1 MFCWRWACRP
11 PLPDQPF
18 ASPSENTPPK
28 KKFQRRLALFQRL
41 CSERMRNAARKQSPF
56 RQLEFLFDASVISQ
70 LASAQELQDR
80 AQSLLR
86 RLNAGIL
93 TNRVRV
99 EWNERM
105 RTTVGRADFRRC
117 LISLNPVLQEF
128 GPAEIDRTLRHE
140 LAHLLAHFRFGK
152 RRIEPHGREWRNACC
167 DLGISGERAGHTLP
181 LVGRSL
187 PRRFIYH
194 CQNCQGHFP
203 RVRRIRRAT
212 ACLACC
218 RKFSGGN
225 YDERFRLR
233 LVKRSSS
240 ANFPCFLANSP
251 Q

>member
-80 AQSLLR
+80 AEALLR

-117 LISLNPVLQEF
+117 LISLNPALQQF

-140 LAHLLAHFRFGK
+140 LAHLLAYFRFGK

-187 PRRFIYH
+187 SRRLVYC
-194 CQNCQGHFP
+194 CQNCQGLFP
-203 RVRRIRRAT
+203 RLRGIGRAT
-212 ACLACC
+212 ACLVFF
-218 RKFSGGN
+218 RNFSGEI
-225 YDERFRLR
+225 YVELFLFRFL
-233 LVKRSSS
+233 KISFSIIFSSLLPI
-240 ANFPCFLANSP
+240 FPH
-251 Q
+251 

>member
-1 MFCWRWACRP
+1 
-11 PLPDQPF
+11 
-18 ASPSENTPPK
+18 
-28 KKFQRRLALFQRL
+28 
-41 CSERMRNAARKQSPF
+41 MRNAARKQSPF
-56 RQLEFLFDASVISQ
+56 RQLEFLFDTPEIFS
-70 LASAQELQDR
+70 LPSAR
-80 AQSLLR
+80 ALKVRAASLLR
-86 RLNAGIL
+86 ALNAESLGARL
-93 TNRVRV
+93 RV
-99 EWNERM
+99 EWNGQM

-117 LISLNPVLQEF
+117 LISLNPALQRF
-128 GPAEIDRTLRHE
+128 GAAEIDRTLRHE
-140 LAHLLAHFRFGK
+140 LAHLLAQFRFCK
-152 RRIEPHGREWRNACC
+152 RRIRPHGREWRKACC

-181 LVGRSL
+181 LVGRSV

>member
-1 MFCWRWACRP
+1 
-11 PLPDQPF
+11 
-18 ASPSENTPPK
+18 
-28 KKFQRRLALFQRL
+28 
-41 CSERMRNAARKQSPF
+41 MRNAARKQSPF

-80 AQSLLR
+80 AQALLR

-117 LISLNPVLQEF
+117 LISLNPALQEF

-167 DLGISGERAGHTLP
+167 DLGISGERAGHNLP

-187 PRRFIYH
+187 PHRFIYH